1 MHTYPPNNREL
12 RLILA
17 STSRYRASLLKRL
30 GLNFECIAPKTDES
44 PFENETPKALAER
57 LAIAKASAVAQQHNG
72 LVIGS
77 DQVAAVVSDD
87 DKPLLLGKPG
97 TRDNAIAQLTLCNDR
112 TVTFYTAVALVDS
125 QHLRV
130 SSHIEIV
137 NVDFR
142 RLNAQQIAAYVDKEQ
157 PFDCAG
163 SFKSEGL
170 GVRLFKRIQSNDP
183 NCIIG
188 LPMIGLVD
196 LLLERGID
204 PLYSA

>member
-77 DQVAAVVSDD
+77 DQVAVFNNTII
-87 DKPLLLGKPG
+87 GKPH
-97 TRDNAIAQLTLCNDR
+97 TFDKACQQLRLFSGQK
-112 TVTFYTAVALVDS
+112 VTFFTGLAVINAASGKQQVVVEPFAVHFRNLSDA
-125 QHLRV
+125 
-130 SSHIEIV
+130 EIT
-137 NVDFR
+137 
-142 RLNAQQIAAYVDKEQ
+142 AYVQKEQ
-157 PFDCAG
+157 PLDCAG

-170 GVRLFKRIQSNDP
+170 GISLFSRLEGDDP
-183 NCIIG
+183 NSLIG
-188 LPMIGLVD
+188 LPLIRLNQMLMNEGIN
-196 LLLERGID
+196 LLL
-204 PLYSA
+204 Y